1 MGIVGEPNV
10 VITWG
15 LALKQWQNSIRLLK
29 SACLRCWMRWI
40 WHGYTAV
47 YVTFSHARN
56 IETDG
61 HSSCSSEWTSLC
73 HVSNA
78 FFLFLHVSFYL
89 AFSTAVYTRKGF
101 ISSRV
106 LVDTSEHTSLI
117 ESSSR
122 LSLSLF
128 FSSSSG
134 VTVAKPAHKT
144 HIGVFVI
151 TSLRC
156 LLSDVLPALLWSHE
170 HIHAPAAIRHASATS
185 TSVTA
190 GSWTRVCMIL
200 LTPNYLRN

>member
-1 MGIVGEPNV
+1 M
-10 VITWG
+10 
-15 LALKQWQNSIRLLK
+15 
-29 SACLRCWMRWI
+29 
-40 WHGYTAV
+40 
-47 YVTFSHARN
+47 
-56 IETDG
+56 
-61 HSSCSSEWTSLC
+61 

-106 LVDTSEHTSLI
+106 FVDTSEHTSLI

-151 TSLRC
+151 RKWHVLQLLRC
-156 LLSDVLPALLWSHE
+156 ALCYLTCYRRCCDHTN
-170 HIHAPAAIRHASATS
+170 IFTPAAIPHASATS

-190 GSWTRVCMIL
+190 GNWTHVCMIL